1 MTSTNS
7 FTATSIQQ
15 REQLQRQIWKVI
27 ILM

>member
-7 FTATSIQQ
+7 LTATSIQQ